1 MTSKILK
8 KSMKT
13 LKKLSI
19 ILLLTSCS
27 IVKHHGQYIDDTEI
41 KKVISQNMQSPL
53 DMDAVFEILGTPNFK
68 SEIPNSN
75 KFYYMYRL
83 TSYSSVLPPKT
94 LKQRIVEVKFNEAE
108 TKLLD
113 LKVIDGNF
121 NDDIT
126 TSYLKTVTPISQKRL
141 LTNYFAN
148 FRRFAKKEPVR

>member
-27 IVKHHGQYIDDTEI
+27 STKHHGQYIDDREI
-41 KKVISQNMQSPL
+41 NEVVVKNLQSPL
-53 DMDAVFEILGTPNFK
+53 NMDDIFEILGTPSFR

-83 TSYSSVLPPKT
+83 TSYSSIFLPKT
-94 LKQRIVEVKFNEAE
+94 VKQRIVEVEFNDKEDQ
-108 TKLLD
+108 LLD
-113 LKVIDGNF
+113 IKVVDGNF
-121 NDDIT
+121 NDNVTYSTLIT
-126 TSYLKTVTPISQKRL
+126 ESPTNEKKL
-141 LTNYFAN
+141 LTTYFGN
-148 FRRFAKKEPVR
+148 FRRFTKPEKVR